1 MQGKP
6 YTKGVKIADLD
17 LLLNVVDAQPM
28 RWCEQRDALAEAF
41 RSQQS

>member
-6 YTKGVKIADLD
+6 YPKGVKMADLD
-17 LLLNVVDAQPM
+17 LLLDVLDAQPM
-28 RWCEQRDALAEAF
+28 KWCEHRDALAEAF